1 MEKSS
6 SLIPIKLT
14 DSNYLRLLENGIQF
28 GKPVLLENINETLDA
43 ALEPLLQKQL
53 FKQGGIHHFL
63 QRSMISF

>member
-6 SLIPIKLT
+6 SLITIKLT
-14 DSNYLRLLENGIQF
+14 DANYLRLLENGIQF

-53 FKQGGIHHFL
+53 FKQGGTFSSL
-63 QRSMISF
+63 PR